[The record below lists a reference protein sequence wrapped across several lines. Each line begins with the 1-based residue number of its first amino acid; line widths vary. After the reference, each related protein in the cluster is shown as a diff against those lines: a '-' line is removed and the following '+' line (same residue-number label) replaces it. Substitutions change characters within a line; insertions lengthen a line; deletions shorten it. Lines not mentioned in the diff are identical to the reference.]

1 MSITDTR
8 KQRKAARRTQQAL
21 KKNPYDTEA
30 LLQLAYSLGSSDKPD
45 LSQKRQVLHRILYL
59 EPANQQARQMLFELD
74 RATIGGNRARLSA
87 AIILPDPSSNELPER
102 TLILR
107 YSLVHQLL
115 VYLFIAGTVFAGLSL
130 ARDAEGWAV
139 VGALLLFL
147 LIPLWFV
154 SVVIELSSTGL
165 KISRLFG
172 LACWNVSW
180 REIRECMPTLFGQ
193 GIRVIASTG
202 KVAEV
207 SAQVN
212 GYAFILDILHQMRP
226 DLFRGTDVA
235 RIGEKL
241 QKDVPVSSTI
251 LQTFERIVSERSPGA
266 NV

>member
-1 MSITDTR
+1 MNITDTR

-30 LLQLAYSLGSSDKPD
+30 LLQLAYSLGSSDTPD

-59 EPANQQARQMLFELD
+59 EPANRQARQMLFELD
-74 RATIGGNRARLSA
+74 RAAIGGDSSRLSA
-87 AIILPDPSSNELPER
+87 AVILPDPSSNELPER
-102 TLILR
+102 TLVLR

-115 VYLFIAGTVFAGLSL
+115 VYLFVAGTVFAGLSI

-165 KISRLFG
+165 KISRLLG
-172 LACWNVSW
+172 MACWNVSW
-180 REIRECMPTLFGQ
+180 REIRECTPTILGH
-193 GIRVIASTG
+193 GIRIITCTG
-202 KVAEV
+202 KAAEV

-212 GYAFILDILHQMRP
+212 GYPFILDILHQMRP
-226 DLFRGTDVA
+226 DLFHHTRVA
-235 RIGEKL
+235 WMGENL
-241 QKDVPVSSTI
+241 QKDGTASSTI
-251 LQTFERIVSERSPGA
+251 QQTFKQVVSERSPGA

>member
-1 MSITDTR
+1 MSIADTR

-45 LSQKRQVLHRILYL
+45 RSQQRQVLRRILYL
-59 EPANQQARQMLFELD
+59 EPANRQARQMLFELD
-74 RATIGGNRARLSA
+74 RATIGGDSSRLSA
-87 AIILPDPSSNELPER
+87 AVILPDPSSNELPER
-102 TLILR
+102 TLVLR

-115 VYLFIAGTVFAGLSL
+115 VYLFVAGTVFAGLSI
-130 ARDAEGWAV
+130 ARDAEGLTV
-139 VGALLLFL
+139 VGSLLLFL

-180 REIRECMPTLFGQ
+180 REIRECTPTILGH
-193 GIRVIASTG
+193 GIRVITCTG

-212 GYAFILDILHQMRP
+212 GYPFIVDILHQVRP
-226 DLFRGTDVA
+226 DLFHRPEVA
-235 RIGEKL
+235 RRGEKL
-241 QKDVPVSSTI
+241 QRDITASSRI
-251 LQTFERIVSERSPGA
+251 VQTFE
-266 NV
+266 